1 MWHVVTTAVVRPTS
15 RRRRRCSRRRPS
27 SRRISGGGPAR
38 ESNPGCARVC
48 VVVVVVVCG
57 GAVVVGFVGG
67 SSGRAS
73 SLAELE
79 QPLAAPAHGRR
90 PQLAIAQQQKQLWRR
105 PCGLFLPLFCLVF
118 AEARQQ
124 SSAPTNFAPW
134 VGDGAARSLR
144 RKGMKWVQ
152 VSRLRGKFTPR

>member
-15 RRRRRCSRRRPS
+15 RRRRRCSRHRPS
-27 SRRISGGGPAR
+27 SRRISGGGPAW

-48 VVVVVVVCG
+48 VVVVVVCG

-144 RKGMKWVQ
+144 RKGIKWVQ
-152 VSRLRGKFTPR
+152 VIRLRGKFTPR